1 MIQQKRR
8 KHEIK
13 TEHNHRASML
23 QCKFMFPSTHFYS
36 YSKAKHKNIPHFDLH
51 INQQFNKEQILN
63 N

>member
-1 MIQQKRR
+1 
-8 KHEIK
+8 
-13 TEHNHRASML
+13 
-23 QCKFMFPSTHFYS
+23 MFPYTHFYS